1 MSLGWALDPQL
12 LSDPQERALR
22 PARRPLDPHLLGQLF
37 ESLQR
42 VVSLRE
48 RPHQL
53 LRESVGHD
61 PPPCSAPPP
70 TGNHT
75 RAMTTRAGMEE
86 WKEGRAE
93 QERTPGFS
101 QGGPLCLIGVRV
113 NAEPMRLEKS
123 KTPLASS
130 ARYAAHAPASAR
142 LLAQA
147 GRRCEPRTARAAA
160 ARARRGPVVRA
171 RG

>member
-12 LSDPQERALR
+12 LSDPQERAFC

-37 ESLQR
+37 EPLQR

-53 LRESVGHD
+53 LRESVRHD

-75 RAMTTRAGMEE
+75 RAMTTRAG
-86 WKEGRAE
+86 WRNGKRAGAE
-93 QERTPGFS
+93 
-101 QGGPLCLIGVRV
+101 QGGPLDSH
-113 NAEPMRLEKS
+113 RLG
-123 KTPLASS
+123 PS
-130 ARYAAHAPASAR
+130 ALPPI
-142 LLAQA
+142 L
-147 GRRCEPRTARAAA
+147 
-160 ARARRGPVVRA
+160 
-171 RG
+171 

>member
-1 MSLGWALDPQL
+1 MSLGWALDPQP
-12 LSDPQERALR
+12 LSDAQERALR

-53 LRESVGHD
+53 LRESVRHD

-75 RAMTTRAGMEE
+75 RAMTTRAGWRNGKRVGAEE
-86 WKEGRAE
+86 EG
-93 QERTPGFS
+93 TPGAS
-101 QGGPLCLIGVRV
+101 QVGPLCLIGVRV

-123 KTPLASS
+123 ETPLASP
-130 ARYAAHAPASAR
+130 ARYAVPRSAAAQ

-147 GRRCEPRTARAAA
+147 GRPT
-160 ARARRGPVVRA
+160 
-171 RG
+171 